1 MSGRARSPQGRAS
14 SPEHDAAQR
23 QDAAPAHLS
32 NPDSASPREAAA
44 WWFARVHSGRMDD
57 AGRAELA
64 RWRQADPAH
73 EREFQAMASLGEA
86 AAGLPRDRV
95 RELFGGEIP
104 VRPALRRR
112 RLAHAGLALAACTA
126 AAAAGVGLWRLQ
138 APQAVYGIR
147 LATRRGERSRHALP
161 DGSTLELNTGTAA
174 EVALYEDRRVV
185 ALLQGEIMFAV
196 SADAARPFIVEAGAG
211 RVRVVGTRFSVRRDG
226 QAVAVA
232 VESGTVELSSGRW
245 WRRSAQLLTAGMGAG
260 LAADG
265 GQTAARP
272 VDVAALTAWRD
283 GRLVFKDAPLA
294 EVVREVNR
302 YLAQPLR
309 VGDGRLNALRVTA
322 SFRLDTPEALLAS
335 LPHVLPVEV
344 RRLPDGAAALVAR

>member
-1 MSGRARSPQGRAS
+1 
-14 SPEHDAAQR
+14 
-23 QDAAPAHLS
+23 
-32 NPDSASPREAAA
+32 
-44 WWFARVHSGRMDD
+44 
-57 AGRAELA
+57 
-64 RWRQADPAH
+64 
-73 EREFQAMASLGEA
+73 
-86 AAGLPRDRV
+86 
-95 RELFGGEIP
+95 
-104 VRPALRRR
+104 
-112 RLAHAGLALAACTA
+112 
-126 AAAAGVGLWRLQ
+126 
-138 APQAVYGIR
+138 
-147 LATRRGERSRHALP
+147 
-161 DGSTLELNTGTAA
+161 
-174 EVALYEDRRVV
+174 
-185 ALLQGEIMFAV
+185 
-196 SADAARPFIVEAGAG
+196 
-211 RVRVVGTRFSVRRDG
+211 
-226 QAVAVA
+226 